1 MLRNL
6 VQNADFFDWCRETK
20 KYKENN
26 QKKLNLISLNKIFED
41 RT

>member
-6 VQNADFFDWCRETK
+6 VQNAKFFYWFRETK

-26 QKKLNLISLNKIFED
+26 QKKVELNQLKQNI
-41 RT
+41 